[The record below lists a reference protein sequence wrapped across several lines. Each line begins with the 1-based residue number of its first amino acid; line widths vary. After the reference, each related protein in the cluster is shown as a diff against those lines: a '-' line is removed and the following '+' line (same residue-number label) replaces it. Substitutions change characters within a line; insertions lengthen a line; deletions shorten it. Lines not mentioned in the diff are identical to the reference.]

1 MKRISAFLLAMVLG
15 FSVFIHAHAQTAESI
30 WLTANTTA
38 YKTGETV
45 AVTVNAASA
54 TPIQGFTF
62 QIRYDPACL
71 KPSNAS
77 SPVSGMNGLTL
88 PQTSGLVDANY
99 ASTTPQAVNG
109 VIAEVYFQALK
120 GCKTDLTLESA
131 ALVVKNSSGF
141 ATPLTNVT
149 VAANNVALNIDK
161 AVGSAQNTQPLAGAN
176 LSLVPTRAAPTK
188 PVNAGLWIGL
198 VALLFVAGAGAML
211 FLRFRQGTTLAAAPR
226 LSASNKFATVQ
237 FKHGPYAGETFA
249 LNKLPF
255 LIGSDPMS
263 NDICLEGPHILEQH
277 AKIYTTNN
285 KYYLI
290 DMGGE
295 TFVNGRAIRRS
306 SSELRPGDVVRLG
319 KSSLFVFG

>member
-1 MKRISAFLLAMVLG
+1 MKRISAFLLAMALG
-15 FSVFIHAHAQTAESI
+15 FSVFISAHAQTAESI

-71 KPSNAS
+71 KPNSAS
-77 SPVSGMNGLTL
+77 SPISGMNGLTL

-99 ASTTPQAVNG
+99 ASTSPQTVNG

-120 GCKTDLTLESA
+120 GCKTALTLESA
-131 ALVVKNSSGF
+131 ALVVKSASGF

-149 VAANNVALNIDK
+149 VATSDVALNIDK
-161 AVGSAQNTQPLAGAN
+161 EVSTVQNVQPLAGSN
-176 LSLVPTRAAPTK
+176 LSLVPTRAAPVK
-188 PVNAGLWIGL
+188 SIKAGLWIGL
-198 VALLFVAGAGAML
+198 LALLFVAGAGTVL
-211 FLRFRQGTTLAAAPR
+211 FIRLRNGEAQATAKPST
-226 LSASNKFATVQ
+226 SNKSATVQ
-237 FKHGPYAGETFA
+237 FKRGPYAGETFS

>member
-15 FSVFIHAHAQTAESI
+15 FSVFISAHAQTAESI

-62 QIRYDPACL
+62 QIKYDPACL
-71 KPSNAS
+71 KPNSAS

-99 ASTTPQAVNG
+99 ASTAPQAVNG

-120 GCKTDLTLESA
+120 GCNTNLTLESA
-131 ALVVKNSSGF
+131 ALVVKSASGF
-141 ATPLTNVT
+141 ATPLTSVT
-149 VAANNVALNIDK
+149 VATSNVALNIDK
-161 AVGSAQNTQPLAGAN
+161 EVSSVQNVQPLAGSN

-188 PVNAGLWIGL
+188 PINAGLWIGL
-198 VALLFVAGAGAML
+198 LALLFVAGAGTVL
-211 FLRFRQGTTLAAAPR
+211 FMRLRNGGNKAAPKP
-226 LSASNKFATVQ
+226 ATSNKSATVQ
-237 FKHGPYAGETFA
+237 FKRGPYAGETFA

-263 NDICLEGPHILEQH
+263 NDICLEAPNILEQH

-285 KYYLI
+285 KFYLI

-295 TFVNGRAIRRS
+295 TFVNGRAVRRS
-306 SSELRPGDVVRLG
+306 SSELHPGDVVRLG

>member
-1 MKRISAFLLAMVLG
+1 MKRISAFLLAMALG
-15 FSVFIHAHAQTAESI
+15 FSVFINAHAQTAETI
-30 WLTANTTA
+30 WLTANTTT

-62 QIRYDPACL
+62 QIHYDPACL
-71 KPSNAS
+71 KPNSAS

-99 ASTTPQAVNG
+99 ASTSPQAVNG
-109 VIAEVYFQALK
+109 VLAEVYFQALK

-131 ALVVKNSSGF
+131 ALVVKNASGF

-149 VAANNVALNIDK
+149 VAASAIALNIDK
-161 AVGSAQNTQPLAGAN
+161 EVGSPQNTQPLAGSN

-188 PVNAGLWIGL
+188 PVNTGLWIGL
-198 VALLFVAGAGAML
+198 LALLFVVGAGTVL
-211 FLRFRQGTTLAAAPR
+211 FIRLRNGGNKATPKSST
-226 LSASNKFATVQ
+226 SNKFARVE
-237 FKHGPYAGETFA
+237 FRHGPYAGQTFS